1 MIFNPSQT
9 YCFFCECCKYPGPT
23 NLENTSEGVFTDNA
37 MENITFKQWILA
49 ERYELVT
56 SVKLTEEFVQSLLEK
71 LLLLLCHSFIA
82 ALQAVFLREM

>member
-9 YCFFCECCKYPGPT
+9 HCFFCECCKYPGPT
-23 NLENTSEGVFTDNA
+23 NLENTSEGVFSDNA
-37 MENITFKQWILA
+37 MENITFKQWILT

-56 SVKLTEEFVQSLLEK
+56 IVKLTEEFVQSLLEK
-71 LLLLLCHSFIA
+71 LLLLLCHEFIA